1 MLAYETHVKD
11 LKQKHDSQG
20 DDRSD
25 SQDDERPGRCGPE
38 VGAMAVGNHAFF
50 AHEAT
55 LSVTGDVPSMLGHVD
70 STPID
75 LVCG

>member
-1 MLAYETHVKD
+1 
-11 LKQKHDSQG
+11 
-20 DDRSD
+20 
-25 SQDDERPGRCGPE
+25 
-38 VGAMAVGNHAFF
+38 MAVGNHAFF